1 VANVGVI
8 GLGNWGTALAEHLAR
23 AGHTVIGWDRESS
36 VVSGVK
42 NNHLNPI
49 ALTDIELHH
58 NLDATYDINE
68 AAAQP
73 FVILVVS
80 SSAMTS
86 VLKSLKMKPGS
97 VLVSAIKGLDSE
109 TLETPIQV
117 ASRILSNDI
126 SLACLSGPSFAR
138 DVIADKP
145 CSVVAASADEK
156 VARSVAEL
164 FTARQFRAY
173 TSTDTLGV
181 ELGGVLKN
189 VIAVAAGAAD
199 GLELGDSARMAVMTR
214 GLHEITRLAVA
225 MGAKER
231 TLSGLSGMGDLMM
244 TASSTLS
251 RNRTVGFKLGQ
262 GERLESILNSLGSVA
277 EGVRTAE
284 IVEKLSI
291 RYKVEMP
298 ISERVLKLIRGIMTP
313 EELLRDLLARP
324 IKSEF

>member
-1 VANVGVI
+1 MKKVGVI
-8 GLGNWGTALAEHLAR
+8 GLGHWGTALAEHLAR
-23 AGHTVIGWDRESS
+23 AGHDVLGWDKESA
-36 VVSGVK
+36 VVAGINSS
-42 NNHLNPI
+42 HLNPM
-49 ALTDIELHH
+49 ALPDVELSSGFS
-58 NLDATYDINE
+58 ATHDINE
-68 AAAQP
+68 AASRP
-73 FVILVVS
+73 FVVLVVS
-80 SSAMTS
+80 SSAMTIVMNQLKMAPDS
-86 VLKSLKMKPGS
+86 VLI
-97 VLVSAIKGLDSE
+97 SAIKGLDSD
-109 TLETPIQV
+109 TLETPIQA
-117 ASRILSNDI
+117 ASRIMPPNI
-126 SLACLSGPSFAR
+126 NLACLSGPSFAK

-145 CSVVAASADEK
+145 CSVVAASKDEK

-164 FTARQFRAY
+164 FTARNFRVY

-189 VIAVAAGAAD
+189 VIALAAGAAD

-251 RNRTVGFKLGQ
+251 RNRTVGFRLGQ
-262 GERLESILNSLGSVA
+262 GERLESILNNLGSVA

-284 IVEKLSI
+284 IVERLSHK
-291 RYKVEMP
+291 YGVEMP
-298 ISERVLKLIRGIMTP
+298 ISERVLKLIRGVMTP
-313 EELLRDLLARP
+313 EELLRDLLSRP